1 MADHGSSGSH
11 SQGFDDHKA
20 TYGAFVKG
28 SIVLAIHC
36 FYILVALV
44 AFRFVPSW
52 NVFLGFAGLIIGTLL
67 LLIDAR
73 AGNKYYLSGG
83 FLVVFALITAIAVS

>member
-11 SQGFDDHKA
+11 AHGFDEHRS
-20 TYGAFVKG
+20 TYNAFVKG
-28 SIVLAIHC
+28 SIILAIHC

-52 NVFLGFAGLIIGTLL
+52 NVFLGFSGLVVGTLL

-73 AGNKYYLSGG
+73 MGNKYYLSGG
-83 FLVVFALITAIAVS
+83 FLAVFALITAIAVS

>member
-11 SQGFDDHKA
+11 SDDFNSHAA
-20 TYGAFVKG
+20 TYNAFVKG
-28 SIVLAIHC
+28 SIVLAINC

-44 AFRFVPSW
+44 AFRFAPSW
-52 NVFLGFAGLIIGTLL
+52 NVFLGFAGLIVGTLA

-83 FLVVFALITAIAVS
+83 FLAIFALITAIAVS